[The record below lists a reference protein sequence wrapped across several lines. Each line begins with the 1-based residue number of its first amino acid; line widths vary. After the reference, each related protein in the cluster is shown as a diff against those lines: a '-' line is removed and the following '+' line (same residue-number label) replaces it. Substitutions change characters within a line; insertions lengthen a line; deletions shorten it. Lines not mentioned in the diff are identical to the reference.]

1 MDRVCKKD
9 CKKENGN
16 CPVNAEDGLPAQCV
30 GSWSENKYYLLERYL
45 HSTCAA
51 RKKFANNC
59 NAVFIDLFCGPGKC
73 VIRDDGREIDGGGL
87 RVIKLEKAPFNEYV
101 FSDIDGENIEA
112 FKKRIINNGRSIFKQ
127 GDSNEQVK
135 NIVAYLKKSKY
146 SKYHFAY
153 IDPFAP
159 SGLKFE
165 TLKELAQFQRMD
177 MLIHFP
183 IGAIKR
189 NIDNWQD
196 RTDTILDS
204 FLGTTVWR
212 DRVAEAKKKGNQMFT
227 PWFWMFLN
235 NSLKVLVIRK
245 KG

>member
-1 MDRVCKKD
+1 M
-9 CKKENGN
+9 
-16 CPVNAEDGLPAQCV
+16 
-30 GSWSENKYYLLERYL
+30 
-45 HSTCAA
+45 
-51 RKKFANNC
+51 RKKFADNC